1 MKILLLSLGS
11 ILVLATILP
20 LIHHEAWW
28 IRIFDFPRTQI
39 TVAGIIILVLFLL
52 FNYEGTFAEILI
64 LLALIFSIAYQIY
77 SMYPYTAFSAKQV
90 LQSENNN
97 PDRTFSILVANIY
110 IKNRNPEK
118 FLNTVNEYN
127 PDILCILEP
136 DQRWEDQLRVL
147 DDKYPHSIKRPS
159 DDTYGLIFY
168 TKLKPHFSKIN
179 YIVEDYIPSVQSV
192 LELKSGDL
200 IEFYC
205 LHPNPPNPKFAD
217 DTTERDAELLIVGK
231 KAKESSKP
239 VIVAGDLNDVA
250 WSYTTKLFQKISGLL
265 DPRIGRGFYNTFHAK
280 IPILRFPLDHVFISK
295 SFRLIRLERIP
306 DIGSDHF
313 PIYAELSYEPENRA
327 EQEERDYEADKED
340 KKEVEEKIDKAE

>member
-11 ILVLATILP
+11 ILILATILP
-20 LIHHEAWW
+20 LIHYEAWW

-39 TVAGIIILVLFLL
+39 AVGGILILALL
-52 FNYEGTFAEILI
+52 LIFRYEGSFAEILI
-64 LLALIFSIAYQIY
+64 LLALIISIAYQIY
-77 SMYPYTAFSAKQV
+77 SMFPYTPFSAKQV
-90 LQSENNN
+90 LESENND
-97 PDRTFSILVANIY
+97 PDRSFSILVANIY

-127 PDILCILEP
+127 PDIVCILEP
-136 DQRWEDQLRVL
+136 DQWWEDQLSVL
-147 DDKYPHSIKRPS
+147 DDKYTHAIKRPS

-168 TKLKPHFSKIN
+168 TKLKPHFSEIN

-295 SFRLIRLERIP
+295 SFRLIKLERMP
-306 DIGSDHF
+306 DIDSDHF
-313 PIYAELSYEPENRA
+313 PIYAELSYEPGNRT

-340 KKEVEEKIDKAE
+340 KKEVEEKINQAK